1 MKVVGILQDLSGP
14 KIRTGRLKGGG
25 PVDLKEGELIRI
37 VAGDGEGTAAEIYT
51 TYAELVRKV
60 RPAGRLLIDDGRVEL
75 EVVETT
81 GETVIARVVVEF
93 IRSFSRDWHPKGLTV
108 VILEVIMTVTDPP
121 VKLLR
126 RLIPQLTIGAVRFD
140 LSIMVLLLVA
150 FIGMQLAFGAAA

>member
-1 MKVVGILQDLSGP
+1 MALFFDILGFTLF
-14 KIRTGRLKGGG
+14 
-25 PVDLKEGELIRI
+25 VFW
-37 VAGDGEGTAAEIYT
+37 
-51 TYAELVRKV
+51 
-60 RPAGRLLIDDGRVEL
+60 LLL
-75 EVVETT
+75 
-81 GETVIARVVVEF
+81 IARVVVEF

-121 VKLLR
+121 VRLLR